1 MFSGSQL
8 TTVDHRVPVF
18 GYRYLGSKQFKHRVK
33 ATAWQE
39 EAQTQDSV
47 GGHIL
52 CPLGQWS
59 GTQSSLSYVV

>member
-47 GGHIL
+47 GVTSCAHL
-52 CPLGQWS
+52 ASGQVH
-59 GTQSSLSYVV
+59 SLP